1 MVSTSKSRRA
11 GFTLIEL
18 LVVIAIIAI
27 LIALLVPAVQKVRE
41 AAARTQCS
49 NNLKQIGLGFH
60 NYHDTFNSFPPAR
73 LDADGGATWCVL
85 ILPFI
90 EQDNLF
96 KHWNLKEPY
105 YFQKQEAVQTQ
116 VATYYCPA
124 RRSAEDNLL
133 SKSELPGGGYS
144 APNIPG
150 ALGDYAVC
158 DGDNSA
164 GHEYNTD
171 VSQRCRHF
179 GPLSTCML
187 EMGPFSIHDWRSL
200 TSFAA
205 IVDGTSNTFLAGEK
219 HVVLGQFGVG
229 GDTGQGDG
237 SIYNGD
243 PENQHAARIAG
254 PSNPLAISPTDSY
267 RYNFGNWH
275 QDICQFVMCDGSV
288 KSISTHIDLQ
298 NYRRLGV
305 RNDGEAITID
315 F

>member
-1 MVSTSKSRRA
+1 M
-11 GFTLIEL
+11 
-18 LVVIAIIAI
+18 
-27 LIALLVPAVQKVRE
+27 
-41 AAARTQCS
+41 
-49 NNLKQIGLGFH
+49 
-60 NYHDTFNSFPPAR
+60 
-73 LDADGGATWCVL
+73 

-105 YFQKQEAVQTQ
+105 YFQKQEALQTQ

-133 SKSELPGGGYS
+133 SKNEIPGGGYS
-144 APNIPG
+144 APNVPG

-164 GHEYNTD
+164 GHEFNEA
-171 VSQRCRHF
+171 VANGAVILAHF
-179 GPLSTCML
+179 PTRVGN
-187 EMGPFSIHDWRSL
+187 GPFLNDQWRSL
-200 TSFAA
+200 TNFAA

-219 HVVLGQFGVG
+219 HVILGQFGMG
-229 GDTGQGDG
+229 GEGGQGDG

-243 PENQHAARIAG
+243 PENQHAVRIAG
-254 PSNPLAISPTDSY
+254 PSNPLAISPTDVY
-267 RYNFGNWH
+267 RENFGSWH